1 MNTDDSRKDDSKK
14 EKAPSAA
21 ELEADLEAKRAQ
33 LAATVDQLTAQL
45 DPRQNLADLKA
56 QVADTAANLG
66 EEAQAFAA
74 RVQSGD
80 QRALEIAGYAA
91 VAVCAVVGLL
101 LIRGG
106 E

>member
-1 MNTDDSRKDDSKK
+1 MSSTGKDKSKK

-56 QVADTAANLG
+56 QVADTAANVSD
-66 EEAQAFAA
+66 EAQAFAA
-74 RVQSGD
+74 RVQRGD
-80 QRALEIAGYAA
+80 QRAVEIVGYAT
-91 VAVCAVVGLL
+91 VAVCAVVGLI
-101 LIRGG
+101 LIRSGK
-106 E
+106 